1 MQRQLSLLERVKF
14 ACSFIFKRHL
24 FHASVTTCGKCGGM
38 NIVEA
43 PGAENLKR
51 MDTPTAKLFWKSKL
65 KCLDCGAECE
75 EKQIWCWKRDEMPY
89 RNEDK

>member
-1 MQRQLSLLERVKF
+1 MQRQLSLLKRVKF

-38 NIVEA
+38 NIVEV
-43 PGAENLKR
+43 PGSEKSKR
-51 MDTPTAKLFWKSKL
+51 IDTPITKLFWESKL

-75 EKQIWCWKRDEMPY
+75 EKQIWCWKRD
-89 RNEDK
+89 K